1 MSKSYTKQE
10 VKQRAER
17 ILNLPPMTR
26 AGTVNEFFDM
36 ACGGNAGGIR
46 HMYYSGK
53 PDNFFRD
60 VLVIINGGK

>member
-1 MSKSYTKQE
+1 MSYTQQE
-10 VKQRAER
+10 VIDRANR
-17 ILNLPPMTR
+17 ILSQPVTLRT
-26 AGTVNEFFDM
+26 GTVNEFFDM

-46 HMYYSGK
+46 YLYYSGK

>member
-1 MSKSYTKQE
+1 MNSYTQQE
-10 VKQRAER
+10 VVDRANR
-17 ILNLPPMTR
+17 VLSQPVTLRT
-26 AGTVNEFFDM
+26 GTVNEFFDM
-36 ACGGNAGGIR
+36 ACGGNGGGIR